1 MYQTLWVSP
10 IQSERKKLMKKTYLV
25 LPLLLLTT
33 TPTLTNSPTYNSE
46 TQKKLLPNDSNA
58 DRALVCV
65 GMTQAINAGLPE
77 ILDEFKFDQKDNGKI
92 KLAYDKSI
100 VVAPNQVFTIGIKL
114 ASSSISS
121 FVGKSHT
128 FDVSATYRPNGAPT
142 VYTKHRETVVVQNG
156 FKHTNVN
163 NYIKEIGYT
172 NSQVYLTLSF
182 PTQGLVAALD
192 FSFGNSSIAYDR
204 VQVYGGSISDFKGF
218 LKERY
223 APCHINLDNKITDK
237 KVNIDVPIDSTYDIV
252 SALYTASFGYD
263 EEDSEFI
270 VPRIH
275 ENKISTTNRVLGEEQ
290 ALTLSIQ
297 DKSGN
302 TNYIT
307 YNVRYV
313 DKTLP
318 RIWKKISSEK
328 ITLEYQ
334 QLSAENLIERFI
346 ATDNYQLSS
355 VAIEGLDFTTAKKK
369 MGTYPFTIKALDSS
383 GNEST
388 LTDEVTV
395 IDKTL
400 PEIDGPTTIN
410 LTVTKGMSEEG
421 LLGLFTATDEID
433 GDIELQV
440 TKNDYS
446 KNAHK
451 KGTYDFAILA
461 TDKSGNSV
469 NKNVYINV
477 TDDKEPIFIV
487 NRGTVTTYVG
497 QIIDVMETINSLKLQ
512 KIIPDANYIGYTVID
527 GEDPSHK
534 ALSAGTHYVKLLVN
548 TDQGK
553 SEIIDLIINVE
564 EKLEES
570 IITNTKKKTFFDNI
584 GNFFKSIFD
593 RISDFLR
600 NLF

>member
-1 MYQTLWVSP
+1 
-10 IQSERKKLMKKTYLV
+10 MKKTYLV

-33 TPTLTNSPTYNSE
+33 TPTMTNSPTYNSE
-46 TQKKLLPNDSNA
+46 TLKKLLPNDSNA

-65 GMTQAINAGLPE
+65 GMTPAINAGLPE

-204 VQVYGGSISDFKGF
+204 VQIYSGSIIDFKGF

-252 SALYTASFGYD
+252 SALYTASYGYD
-263 EEDSEFI
+263 EEDNEFI

-275 ENKISTTNRVLGEEQ
+275 ENKISTTNRELGEEQ

-318 RIWKKISSEK
+318 RIWKKTSSEK

-355 VAIEGLDFTTAKKK
+355 VAIEGLDFATAKKK

-433 GDIELQV
+433 GDIELQI

-446 KNAHK
+446 KNSHK
-451 KGTYDFAILA
+451 KGTYDFTISA

-534 ALSAGTHYVKLLVN
+534 SLSAGTHYVKLLVN

-584 GNFFKSIFD
+584 GDFFKSIFD
-593 RISDFLR
+593 RISDFFR